1 MLNSLTASPSAPE
14 AFPMPDL
21 KGYGKMLYSG
31 TLLPN
36 REWVEAKKQRLLSGR
51 AELGQPEQE
60 EVRER
65 VPLSSSGRTLPPCPA
80 LDEALRRGTPLSAD
94 MTLLYS
100 LSEPLLKLDLS
111 GCHRAISATTFDQLA
126 QSLPV
131 PLRSLRELNLT
142 STYFTS
148 SFLLALLGSC
158 RYSLQDLT
166 LEAGRI
172 SGAVDGAV
180 AALSSAQALKASSL
194 LTTAGLHELCS
205 HHPQLE
211 TLDIGQAAGLT
222 DEEQLSS
229 CLACCEELVSLD
241 ISACPGLTDRVLK
254 SIPRSCLQ
262 TLRLCYAAS
271 GVTYQALVEFVRD
284 CPRLTHLDLTGCEC
298 LRQTDAVLSLLSEA
312 GTAKLQELI
321 LTRAPDLVDDG
332 KLEKLFPR
340 ERVIWS
346 PMPSD
351 GEEPFQLICPLSRG
365 AKKGKGK
372 KKGAKA
378 GGKKKKKKEPGSSSF
393 GAAVLTLYMTS
404 VPLLYARSILE
415 LEPYQLVGLC
425 KSAAAARVQDP
436 RFWEMVRH
444 RLTAWS
450 PYTLTPSQ
458 LASVL
463 SSVIRV
469 AIPRKSGQRPPAKT
483 AAAHLRDPMRLENV
497 SAEFAEFACK
507 LVEVSVMATS
517 PPRAVLVSLAD
528 SLITLGVDPRSPG
541 ARYLLLSIL
550 SGARSLNPGD
560 SCRFLSILH
569 KTGLPL
575 PEEIVQRV
583 VTTEGEGLD
592 MDELSLA
599 YETTREQALG
609 KWLESKSLQEWTPAV
624 ILRVAPCCS
633 SAPLANTIARAA
645 LEHRKR
651 VYFHEEGCDLEAF
664 VIGVM
669 HRHAVKQDLH
679 IELCSWLNT
688 LVGRQLATFRQPHL
702 VLRGMKPSKCSRY
715 EGRWAD
721 EISNSLLENIARL
734 LDPDRQEKPASA
746 VVLELAV
753 AAAEALAL
761 AKNHE
766 ITLSSAAAAILDS
779 VSAAARDSVWE
790 IPIDRMPD
798 LLLAVFSLDLEGGED
813 HSLSYQVSSV
823 FLRACERWLMIL
835 KQKESLAVEEAE
847 LLTEFLEVLD
857 EVGYSYEELTAA
869 AKGMDDE
876 DEEEDA
882 VHE

>member
-1 MLNSLTASPSAPE
+1 
-14 AFPMPDL
+14 
-21 KGYGKMLYSG
+21 
-31 TLLPN
+31 
-36 REWVEAKKQRLLSGR
+36 
-51 AELGQPEQE
+51 
-60 EVRER
+60 
-65 VPLSSSGRTLPPCPA
+65 
-80 LDEALRRGTPLSAD
+80 
-94 MTLLYS
+94 
-100 LSEPLLKLDLS
+100 
-111 GCHRAISATTFDQLA
+111 
-126 QSLPV
+126 
-131 PLRSLRELNLT
+131 
-142 STYFTS
+142 
-148 SFLLALLGSC
+148 
-158 RYSLQDLT
+158 
-166 LEAGRI
+166 
-172 SGAVDGAV
+172 
-180 AALSSAQALKASSL
+180 
-194 LTTAGLHELCS
+194 
-205 HHPQLE
+205 
-211 TLDIGQAAGLT
+211 
-222 DEEQLSS
+222 
-229 CLACCEELVSLD
+229 
-241 ISACPGLTDRVLK
+241 
-254 SIPRSCLQ
+254 
-262 TLRLCYAAS
+262 
-271 GVTYQALVEFVRD
+271 
-284 CPRLTHLDLTGCEC
+284 
-298 LRQTDAVLSLLSEA
+298 
-312 GTAKLQELI
+312 
-321 LTRAPDLVDDG
+321 
-332 KLEKLFPR
+332 
-340 ERVIWS
+340 
-346 PMPSD
+346 
-351 GEEPFQLICPLSRG
+351 
-365 AKKGKGK
+365 
-372 KKGAKA
+372 
-378 GGKKKKKKEPGSSSF
+378 
-393 GAAVLTLYMTS
+393 MTS

-444 RLTAWS
+444 RLAAWS

-463 SSVIRV
+463 SSIIRV

-483 AAAHLRDPMRLENV
+483 AAAHLRDPIRLENV
-497 SAEFAEFACK
+497 SAEFAEVACK

-517 PPRAVLVSLAD
+517 PPRPVLVSLAD

-583 VTTEGEGLD
+583 VTTEGEALD
-592 MDELSLA
+592 MDEISLA
-599 YETTREQALG
+599 YEATTEQALG
-609 KWLESKSLQEWTPAV
+609 KWLESKSVQEWTPAV
-624 ILRVAPCCS
+624 ILRVARCCS
-633 SAPLANTIARAA
+633 SASLANQIAKAA

-651 VYFHEEGCDLEAF
+651 VYFHEDGCDLEAF

-669 HRHAVKQDLH
+669 HRHAVKQELH

-702 VLRGMKPSKCSRY
+702 VLRGLKPSKCSRY
-715 EGRWAD
+715 EGRWAE
-721 EISNSLLENIARL
+721 EISNFTHSSRGSETRANSTAFVEMIQTAKT
-734 LDPDRQEKPASA
+734 KPASA

-869 AKGMDDE
+869 AKEIDE
-876 DEEEDA
+876 DEGEDA
-882 VHE
+882 THE

>member
-1 MLNSLTASPSAPE
+1 
-14 AFPMPDL
+14 
-21 KGYGKMLYSG
+21 
-31 TLLPN
+31 
-36 REWVEAKKQRLLSGR
+36 
-51 AELGQPEQE
+51 
-60 EVRER
+60 
-65 VPLSSSGRTLPPCPA
+65 
-80 LDEALRRGTPLSAD
+80 
-94 MTLLYS
+94 
-100 LSEPLLKLDLS
+100 
-111 GCHRAISATTFDQLA
+111 
-126 QSLPV
+126 
-131 PLRSLRELNLT
+131 

-148 SFLLALLGSC
+148 SFLSALLGSC
-158 RYSLQDLT
+158 RYSLQCLV

-172 SGAVDGAV
+172 PGAVDGAV
-180 AALSSAQALKASSL
+180 AALSSAKAIRASSL
-194 LTTAGLHELCS
+194 LTTTGLYELCS

-222 DEEQLSS
+222 NEVTEQLSS

-241 ISACPGLTDRVLK
+241 ISACPGLADRVLR

-262 TLRLCYAAS
+262 TLSLRYAPSA
-271 GVTYQALVEFVRD
+271 VTYRALAEFVRD
-284 CPRLTHLDLTGCEC
+284 CPRLDLTGCEC
-298 LRQTDAVLSLLSEA
+298 LRQTDTFLNLLSEA
-312 GTAKLQELI
+312 GMAKLQELI
-321 LTRAPDLVDDG
+321 LTRPPELVDDE
-332 KLEKLFPR
+332 KLEKLLPR
-340 ERVIWS
+340 GRIIWS
-346 PMPSD
+346 PMPPE
-351 GEEPFQLICPLSRG
+351 GEEPFQLVCPLSRG
-365 AKKGKGK
+365 AKKKGRA

-378 GGKKKKKKEPGSSSF
+378 GGKKKKKSHQMPVVRQSHGCPDRSLKTF
-393 GAAVLTLYMTS
+393 VFMTS
-404 VPLLYARSILE
+404 VPLLYARSIFE

-444 RLTAWS
+444 RLAAWS
-450 PYTLTPSQ
+450 PYTLTPTQ

-463 SSVIRV
+463 SSIIRV
-469 AIPRKSGQRPPAKT
+469 AIPRRSGQRPPAKT
-483 AAAHLRDPMRLENV
+483 AAAHLRDPIRLENV
-497 SAEFAEFACK
+497 SADFAEVACK

-583 VTTEGEGLD
+583 VMTESEALD
-592 MDELSLA
+592 MDEISLA
-599 YETTREQALG
+599 YEATRERALG
-609 KWLESKSLQEWTPAV
+609 KWLESKSLQEWTPPV
-624 ILRVAPCCS
+624 ILRVARCCS
-633 SAPLANTIARAA
+633 SASLANQIAKAA

-651 VYFHEEGCDLEAF
+651 VYFHEDGCGLEGF
-664 VIGVM
+664 IIGVM

-688 LVGRQLATFRQPHL
+688 LVGRQLAIFRQPHL

-715 EGRWAD
+715 EGRWAE
-721 EISNSLLENIARL
+721 EISNGLLENIARL
-734 LDPDRQEKPASA
+734 LDPDRQDKPASA
-746 VVLELAV
+746 VVLELSI

-766 ITLSSAAAAILDS
+766 ITLSSSAAAILDS

-835 KQKESLAVEEAE
+835 KQKKSLAVEEAE

-857 EVGYSYEELTAA
+857 EVGYSYEELTTT
-869 AKGMDDE
+869 AKEIDE
-876 DEEEDA
+876 DEGEDA